1 MQVKQCT
8 PTCKFFRCQRRALK
22 IIIKNNRRVAVCM
35 DTMSLCDGPKCKYA
49 MCLKRRLLPDGR
61 CGMAIKSTQKFVDLA
76 EEAEELDLRLKSK
89 ALDRLGERDFT

>member
-1 MQVKQCT
+1 
-8 PTCKFFRCQRRALK
+8 
-22 IIIKNNRRVAVCM
+22 M